1 MCLLHS
7 NMGDSN
13 SVPGEEVEEEV
24 APVGKVAVVRVEA
37 VGVVKGEQR

>member
-13 SVPGEEVEEEV
+13 SVPGEVEEEVEEVV
-24 APVGKVAVVRVEA
+24 APVGKVVV
-37 VGVVKGEQR
+37 VGVVQVAWVA